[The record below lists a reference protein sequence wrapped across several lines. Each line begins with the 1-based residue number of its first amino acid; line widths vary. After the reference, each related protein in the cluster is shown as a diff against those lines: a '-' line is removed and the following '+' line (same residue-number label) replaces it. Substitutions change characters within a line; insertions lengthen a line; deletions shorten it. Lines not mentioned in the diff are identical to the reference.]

1 MKYFQ
6 YTNAI
11 LFRKSNPYQ
20 IHCDFLAGKGMN
32 WIVLVGWKPRRWIVY
47 AELTKEMEKLKM
59 GVNVHGNATIP
70 FVQWLK
76 RREKKISKREN
87 LTILASSK
95 KIKSWQMEGN
105 LVVVAGAKKIT
116 KRRK

>member
-11 LFRKSNPYQ
+11 LFHKSSPYNT
-20 IHCDFLAGKGMN
+20 HCDFLDEKEMN

-76 RREKKISKREN
+76 RREKKISKRKN
-87 LTILASSK
+87 LTILASSR
-95 KIKSWQMEGN
+95 KIQSWQMEGN

-116 KRRK
+116 RRRK